1 MARPIT
7 LVMTIKNSS
16 SADWRNGLCGTLFF
30 IASVGVL
37 MLFTYNWYPI
47 LFPVYKG
54 RLATPPD
61 MNLTHIAGKLME
73 HVTINGITDNVYFTV
88 RTSVENYRQRLSIL
102 LLTWFQT
109 LDKNKVASYIA
120 E

>member
-1 MARPIT
+1 
-7 LVMTIKNSS
+7 MTRKNSS
-16 SADWRNGLCGTLFF
+16 SADWRSGLRGTLFF
-30 IASVGVL
+30 ISGIASAGVL

-54 RLATPPD
+54 RLAQVATPPD

-73 HVTINGITDNVYFTV
+73 HVTINSIADNVYFTV

-102 LLTWFQT
+102 MLTWFQT